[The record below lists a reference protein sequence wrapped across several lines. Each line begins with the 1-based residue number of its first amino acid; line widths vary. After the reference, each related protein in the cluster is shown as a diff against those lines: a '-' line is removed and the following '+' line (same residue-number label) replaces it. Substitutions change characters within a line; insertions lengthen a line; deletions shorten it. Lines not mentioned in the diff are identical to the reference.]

1 MSIDGKYCPTIP
13 CRWNSYTMYRLLI
26 LMFLMNET
34 SLVFGAAEIAHSVFF
49 IQAVIHVCTIIFV
62 GIPLIYSEICIAQYS
77 NCSLI
82 SMWNYFPLFRGLGY
96 GMFFSVI
103 LRTMYLNCMTSW
115 YLVYSFYSALDSPPW
130 TNCDFFGEKFLHK
143 CMVKKTNI
151 STYQYSL
158 KKSEQ
163 DIDVPYYTA
172 SYIFFENLIGGNNT
186 YDYPKSCFFQWETMI
201 AAGCINFSIFI
212 LAIKK
217 HKYVQ
222 IGVKLAIFYVGIV
235 VLILFFVALL
245 EEGSWELT
253 KMDFQWNDYN
263 VMKIIDA
270 IKKAFLTTGSGTGMI
285 AYLSR
290 DASFRSP
297 ATMTAIVTSLF
308 GTTICLCFALTL
320 FSGIK
325 AMVFYHGGEERV
337 LEEGRSVIFTEL
349 ASVSEILSYFNSH
362 LWTFLWFSAV
372 FYCMFVNLWMWY
384 GFLNDIIFTHS
395 EIAQKY
401 NNLFRF
407 IIKFVICVLSLPFL
421 CSDLFE
427 SLIQAS
433 LLIQILTSLCF
444 SISLYWFYGYK
455 RHSIDITF
463 MIGIKPSVFWKVI
476 WLINPVLIFI
486 VLFSKLSALQCQN
499 YSFIFSSEINPAEDS
514 MTMYWL
520 LFYILLSIYAA
531 VVIIATIFEL
541 MTYRHYNLRKLFT
554 PSKEWGPRDTIL
566 FKSRKMF
573 VPSLM
578 TSEFMYRQVRIRGYR
593 SQKLYSHKK
602 ETQDS
607 EDSVSEKIQWSAV
620 TSN

>member
-1 MSIDGKYCPTIP
+1 MPVDGKYCPTIP
-13 CRWNSYTMYRLLI
+13 CRWSSYGMYRLLI
-26 LMFLMNET
+26 LTFLMNET
-34 SLVFGAAEIAHSVFF
+34 SLVFSAAEIAHSAFF
-49 IQAVIHVCTIIFV
+49 IHAVIHVCTMIFV

-96 GMFFSVI
+96 GMIFSVI
-103 LRTMYLNCMTSW
+103 LRTMYLNCLTSW

-130 TNCDFFGEKFLHK
+130 TNCNFFGDKLTHK
-143 CMVKKTNI
+143 CMVKKINVSTFQYCLKRAEQHNNI
-151 STYQYSL
+151 
-158 KKSEQ
+158 
-163 DIDVPYYTA
+163 PYYTA
-172 SYIFFENLIGGNNT
+172 SYVFFEHLIGGNNT
-186 YDYPKSCFFQWETMI
+186 YEYPKSCFIKWETLI

-217 HKYVQ
+217 HRYVQ
-222 IGVKLAIFYVGIV
+222 IGVKLAMFYVGII
-235 VLILFFVALL
+235 VLSLFCVALL
-245 EEGSWELT
+245 KEGSWELT
-253 KMDFQWNDYN
+253 KMDFLWHDYN
-263 VMKIIDA
+263 TSIDA
-270 IKKAFLTTGSGTGMI
+270 VKKAFFTTGSGTGMI

-290 DASFRSP
+290 DAPFRSP

-308 GTTICLCFALTL
+308 GTTICLCFALIL

-337 LEEGRSVIFTEL
+337 LEEGRSVIFAEL
-349 ASVSEILSYFNSH
+349 ASVSEIFSYFNSH

-372 FYCMFVNLWMWY
+372 FYCLFLNLWIWY
-384 GFLNDIIFTHS
+384 GFLNDIIFKHS
-395 EIAQKY
+395 KMAKKY

-433 LLIQILTSLCF
+433 LVIQILTSLCF
-444 SISLYWFYGYK
+444 SISLYWFYGYE

-463 MIGIKPSVFWKVI
+463 MIGIKPSMFWKVI
-476 WLINPVLIFI
+476 WLLNPI
-486 VLFSKLSALQCQN
+486 VILVILFNKLTTLHCRNNSYL
-499 YSFIFSSEINPAEDS
+499 FSSEIYPKEEA

-520 LFYILLSIYAA
+520 LLYILLAIHAA

-541 MTYRHYNLRKLFT
+541 MTYRHYNFPKLIT

-593 SQKLYSHKK
+593 SQKLYLHEKQ
-602 ETQDS
+602 ETQES
-607 EDSVSEKIQWSAV
+607 EDSFSENIQWSAV